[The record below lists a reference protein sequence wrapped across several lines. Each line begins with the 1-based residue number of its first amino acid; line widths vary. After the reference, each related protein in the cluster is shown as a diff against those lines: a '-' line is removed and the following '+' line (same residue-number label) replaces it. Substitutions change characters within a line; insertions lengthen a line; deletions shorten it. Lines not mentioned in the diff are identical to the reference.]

1 MGGVL
6 IIGVFERL
14 GFHLCKRL
22 LDMGYEVG
30 GISLNP
36 SPDETEED
44 MELEIGRN
52 SNFEKMPIGAVE
64 THFNRDKVVVF
75 SLYDLYTEGKIPPSH
90 TESLGKKLEELIRLN
105 HHWPLVVLL
114 LPNGL
119 GQRSGEEQ
127 NIKAIRKAADLAE
140 ASAEKV
146 LRVILPVPGTPGK
159 DLEQTGK
166 KNTAKKARTLPTA
179 GEEGPDWD
187 KAAECIALMID
198 KGDTG
203 TRILEGI
210 YPTLN
215 GRG

>member
-1 MGGVL
+1 MGEAL

-22 LDMGYEVG
+22 LEMGYEVG
-30 GISLNP
+30 GISLSP
-36 SPDETEED
+36 SPDETEEN

-52 SNFEKMPIGAVE
+52 SNFVKMPIDAVE
-64 THFNRDKVVVF
+64 THFIGEKVVIF

-90 TESLGKKLEELIRLN
+90 TESLGTKLEELIRLN
-105 HHWPLVVLL
+105 HQWPLVVLL
-114 LPNGL
+114 LPNGP
-119 GQRSGEEQ
+119 GQRSREVR
-127 NIKAIRKAADLAE
+127 NIEAIRKAADLAE

-146 LRVILPVPGTPGK
+146 LRVIVPIPSTTGT
-159 DLEQTGK
+159 DMEQTGK
-166 KNTAKKARTLPTA
+166 KNAAEKSSTLPTA

-187 KAAECIALMID
+187 KAAERIALLID